1 MTPEEERNMAAAKR
15 WTELYNRKVDEWV
28 DECNAPEYEL
38 RTFPSGGT
46 NSGIESLR
54 SAYNYLREAIP
65 DRRQLVR
72 RVMVGGDSVAIE
84 MNYKG
89 TVAIETEGLPPVGE
103 IYERELCIIL
113 RFRDG
118 LVINEDIYGN

>member
-72 RVMVGGDSVAIE
+72 RVQVSRFAA
-84 MNYKG
+84 KG
-89 TVAIETEGLPPVGE
+89 NSPK
-103 IYERELCIIL
+103 
-113 RFRDG
+113 F
-118 LVINEDIYGN
+118 